1 MAKVENTVE
10 MIEFLR
16 EKLSEDDLKIAA
28 KMFLDVCKEYADHE
42 IKKQISIY
50 SVN

>member
-1 MAKVENTVE
+1 MAKVKDTQI

-16 EKLSEDDLKIAA
+16 GKLSEDDLKIAA
-28 KMFLDVCKEYADHE
+28 KMILETCKEYADHE
-42 IKKQISIY
+42 IEKQINIY